1 MALLPLSRLP
11 VTKQPSCRSGHLAA
25 AASNGSRLAA
35 CQRWTPL
42 ARRGRS
48 GEWAPGGAEGWG
60 GLPSAKCRLKFLY
73 LRRSSPPS
81 SIGVRKTGGHVRSG
95 GRMPLIR
102 CANYRK
108 NIRRCC
114 LSNNFSF
121 FRLINFLLAC
131 CQQPVERMSILGRC
145 IGPAT

>member
-1 MALLPLSRLP
+1 VPQGCPGASGRLAAGVRAALTSPWGLVALLPLSRLP

-60 GLPSAKCRLKFLY
+60 GAPERKMPFKIPIPSATAEGAAAHHPVSASARQAVTSGAVGECR
-73 LRRSSPPS
+73 
-81 SIGVRKTGGHVRSG
+81 
-95 GRMPLIR
+95 
-102 CANYRK
+102 
-108 NIRRCC
+108 
-114 LSNNFSF
+114 
-121 FRLINFLLAC
+121 
-131 CQQPVERMSILGRC
+131 
-145 IGPAT
+145 